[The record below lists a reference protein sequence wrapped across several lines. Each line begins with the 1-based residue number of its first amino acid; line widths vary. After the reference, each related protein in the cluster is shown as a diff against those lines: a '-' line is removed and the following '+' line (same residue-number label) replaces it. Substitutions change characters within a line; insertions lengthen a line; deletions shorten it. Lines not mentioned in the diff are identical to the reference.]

1 MLYKLSYPF
10 SEPTSVETDVFLHN
24 LTWLHKCAHDVCMTF
39 TATALSLIL
48 LFVSIFLEY
57 VIAITL

>member
-1 MLYKLSYPF
+1 VLM
-10 SEPTSVETDVFLHN
+10 TCV
-24 LTWLHKCAHDVCMTF
+24 MTF

-57 VIAITL
+57 VIAIVL

>member
-1 MLYKLSYPF
+1 
-10 SEPTSVETDVFLHN
+10 
-24 LTWLHKCAHDVCMTF
+24 MTF

-57 VIAITL
+57 VIDIVPFFLFFNGVLTLTMVKC